1 VDGRELAE
9 ALRTGGP
16 VYGTLIVSP
25 APKWHTAL
33 EGSGLDFVFIDTE
46 HIAIDRSQLSWMCY
60 AYSHIGIAPLVR
72 IAEPNATLAVIA
84 LDGGAAGVIAP
95 YVESAAQVRE
105 LVGAVKCRPLKGK
118 RLQELLAGKSVEP
131 VLRRYIEKNNAQ
143 HVLVVNVES
152 VPAVEAL
159 DEILAVPGL
168 DGVLVG
174 PHDLS
179 CSLGIP
185 EQYDHPRFIATVN
198 KIINKARAA
207 SVGAGIHFWGN
218 LEQEVAWLKSGLNML
233 IHSGDITLFA
243 KHLRAELA
251 AIKTGVSPA
260 AHHPPVLHGPHRS
273 FAEGLVTSREPT
285 I

>member
-1 VDGRELAE
+1 VNGRELAE

-33 EGSGLDFVFIDTE
+33 ERSGLDFVFIDTE
-46 HIAIDRSQLSWMCY
+46 HIALDRSQVSWMCQ
-60 AYSHIGIAPLVR
+60 AYQQIGIAPLVR
-72 IAEPNATLAVIA
+72 IAEPNPTLAVMA

-105 LVGAVKCRPLKGK
+105 LVGAAKCRPLKGK

-131 VLRRYIEKNNAQ
+131 ALRRYIEKNNAP

-185 EQYDHPRFIATVN
+185 EQYDHPRFVAMVN
-198 KIINKARAA
+198 KIISRARAA
-207 SVGAGIHFWGN
+207 KVGAGIHFWGQ
-218 LEQEVAWLKSGLNML
+218 LDQEIEWVKSGMNML
-233 IHSGDITLFA
+233 IHSADITLFA

-251 AIKTGVSPA
+251 AIKAGVSPSTNA
-260 AHHPPVLHGPHRS
+260 PPVLQGPHRS
-273 FAEGLVTSREPT
+273 FAEELIAPREPT

>member
-46 HIAIDRSQLSWMCY
+46 HIALDRAQLSWMCNSY
-60 AYSHIGIAPLVR
+60 RQIGIAPLVR
-72 IAEPNATLAVIA
+72 IAEPNATLAVMA
-84 LDGGAAGVIAP
+84 LDGGAAGVVAP

-131 VLRRYIEKNNAQ
+131 ALRRYIEKNNAQ

-152 VPAVEAL
+152 APAVEAL

-207 SVGAGIHFWGN
+207 KVGAGIHFWGN
-218 LEQEVAWLKSGLNML
+218 LEQEVDWLKSGLNML

-251 AIKTGVSPA
+251 AIKSRVSPA
-260 AHHPPVLHGPHRS
+260 TNHPPVLQGPHRS
-273 FAEGLVTSREPT
+273 FAEELITPPEPT